1 MHSVDGFAPID
12 PAYDRLVHQAPTRS
26 RESAQILD
34 ILRSGRSVVV
44 ACLTGDGALD
54 FARSLATALG
64 QPEQS
69 LLRVSTHTTAEEI
82 AQFVDARRLS
92 GGPRIMSGA
101 HLLSAAAEPVIDQ
114 ALHAS
119 GVPIAYLVDG
129 DRLRSVHSGDN
140 GVLQQISDAWS
151 TGHLERIDLAR
162 LTGSESLALVTGLS
176 ATIPLDDLQLRT
188 LAALSTGRPLVA
200 ADLVAW
206 AEEAPHRVPRHYPHS
221 SFDIPFF
228 GNRILSR
235 LAVQYPQLR
244 SSTLIAAG
252 RLGDLS
258 PMPLRTAKQ
267 LFGETVIARLVD
279 LRLAREFDVSGQ
291 PAVAVSTLHVDAMA
305 NQLIGETDAADEE
318 TFERRLTI
326 LWKAGY
332 PVGEA
337 AEIRLARNIINDGR
351 DIDRSHAALLLGAAR
366 TLNRLG
372 DPLEAMIM
380 LHMVEDQ
387 VHDEPPRLLEWELQ
401 MITACLLTGDRAGA
415 IQLIRSASAHGTM
428 GCEQDP
434 VGLELLFTAAAGLAA
449 EPELPQWWTD
459 FLRDEIDPLVPGSAN
474 LVSSFTGGGMTR
486 VEEVRAVADSPLATP
501 ALRLAA
507 FAALCQYHLKTD
519 DAEGLAAAANEG
531 LDLCVDL
538 TSVRSGALSGFTF
551 TMAWFFIVG
560 STVNCLLA
568 GIEPQR
574 SELATRTLLTTAS
587 GASAHSGWQL
597 TATASWCVGFQRLL
611 DGETDLAA
619 RDYEAL
625 AATAAPALLAVG
637 WGLRDTLG
645 RWRRSNAPY
654 YHPTAA
660 DEAAPP
666 QGYRL
671 HDGLASFLLGPGAK
685 NPGPMPTWMHTVL
698 AQARVLDGTTT
709 AAEAR
714 ETLTVESTDLGLP
727 GPRAARR
734 HIDAA
739 ADEDAEGLL
748 AVGRELQ
755 DVGYRG
761 AARHAYAQA
770 RALFLAQRLSARA
783 RVAGEA
789 LDALRQRAAA
799 PPEDPQPQEN
809 AAASVPAAATA
820 VTLTERELE
829 VCRLVAEGL
838 TNVQI
843 SQRPVL
849 SVRTVESHVLQ
860 ARAKLGAERRRDIP
874 KHLLKLRDTGRIN
887 AVGRAKA

>member
-54 FARSLATALG
+54 FARSLSGALG
-64 QPEQS
+64 QSEQS
-69 LLRVSTHTTAEEI
+69 LLRVSTHTTTEEVAE
-82 AQFVDARRLS
+82 FVDARRLS

-129 DRLRSVHSGDN
+129 DRLRSVHSGGN
-140 GVLQQISDAWS
+140 GVLQQIADAWS
-151 TGHLERIDLAR
+151 TGHLERLDLAR

-188 LAALSTGRPLVA
+188 LAALSAGRPLVA

-221 SFDIPFF
+221 SFDTPFF

-258 PMPLRTAKQ
+258 PMPIRTAKQ

-279 LRLAREFDVSGQ
+279 LRLAREFEVSGQ
-291 PAVAVSTLHVDAMA
+291 PAVAVSPLHVDAMA

-318 TFERRLTI
+318 KFDRRLTI

-337 AEIRLARNIINDGR
+337 AEIRLARDAINDGR
-351 DIDRSHAALLLGAAR
+351 DIDRPHAALLLGAAR
-366 TLNRLG
+366 SLNRLG

-380 LHMVEDQ
+380 LHMVEDE
-387 VHDEPPRLLEWELQ
+387 VHDEPPMLLEWELQ
-401 MITACLLTGDRAGA
+401 MITARLLTGDRTGA
-415 IQLIRSASAHGTM
+415 IQLIRTATAHGTM
-428 GCEQDP
+428 GCERDP

-449 EPELPQWWTD
+449 EPELPSWWTD
-459 FLRDEIDPLVPGSAN
+459 FLRDEIDPLIPGIAN

-486 VEEVRAVADSPLATP
+486 VEEVRAVAASPLAMP

-519 DAEGLAAAANEG
+519 DAEGLAAAASEG
-531 LDLCVDL
+531 LDLYVDL
-538 TSVRSGALSGFTF
+538 TSVRSGPLSGFTL

-574 SELATRTLLTTAS
+574 CELTTRTLLSMAS
-587 GASAHSGWQL
+587 GASTHSGWQL
-597 TATASWCVGFQRLL
+597 TATASWCIGIQRLL

-619 RDYEAL
+619 RDFEAL
-625 AATAAPALLAVG
+625 AATATPALLAVG

-645 RWRRSNAPY
+645 RWQRSNAPY

-660 DEAAPP
+660 DESAPP

-685 NPGPMPTWMHTVL
+685 SPGPMPAWMHTVF
-698 AQARVLDGTTT
+698 AHARVLDGTLN

-714 ETLTVESTDLGLP
+714 ETLPLESTELGLP
-727 GPRAARR
+727 GPQAARR
-734 HIDAA
+734 HIEAA

-748 AVGRELQ
+748 TVGRELQ
-755 DVGYRG
+755 EAGYRG
-761 AARHAYAQA
+761 AARHAYTQA
-770 RALFLAQRLSARA
+770 RALFLGRRLSSRA

-789 LDALRQRAAA
+789 LDALRQRAAM
-799 PPEDPQPQEN
+799 PPEDPQPQEDT
-809 AAASVPAAATA
+809 ALALSTAPA
-820 VTLTERELE
+820 VTLSERELE
-829 VCRLVAEGL
+829 VCRLVADGL

-843 SQRPVL
+843 SQRLVL

-874 KHLLKLRDTGRIN
+874 RLMLTLRDSGRIN
-887 AVGRAKA
+887 AAGRARS